1 MNWWQ
6 YLLLVNIYLVLF
18 YAFYVLLL
26 RKETFF
32 QLNRI
37 YLVTA
42 ALLSFFIPV
51 IQADWVQN
59 LFITQQVKYTIYS
72 IPAIQYQFSAT
83 ENSHLKMGEILAFLY
98 LLGILILSAKLTLQL
113 FKLRRVMRMP
123 KAEAPYSFFKTVKLS
138 EDSQDNVV
146 IEAHE
151 QVHAQQWHSA
161 DVLLVEMVMIIN
173 WFNPV
178 VYLYRIAIKHIHEY
192 IADRQAVQAGTSKA
206 EYALLLLSQTFNTP
220 THRLVNPFFNHSL
233 LKQRIMM
240 LQKNKSQRISL
251 IKYGLSAPLFILM
264 LILSSATIN
273 NSKTVTA
280 INDKAREI
288 FIMPASQ
295 VDLASMIPDDNEP
308 FANGQKSTSA
318 NTVKKDTTKVFSS
331 VEQLPEFPGGI
342 EAFGRFIA
350 SNVRYPA
357 TAREQRIQ
365 GRVICSFIV
374 EKDGGLSNIS
384 VLRSVSP
391 EIDEES
397 IRVLKLSP
405 AWKAGTQNH
414 HKVRTQFS
422 VPITFALDNG
432 NKAADAGQQGD
443 PPPVV
448 KELPPNST
456 NTIFASVEHL
466 PEFPGGIQAFGK
478 FLGSNIRYPKGAREK
493 GTQGRVI
500 ITFVV
505 EKDGSLSGYKIIRS
519 VSPDIDAEALR
530 VLEMSPM
537 WSPGTQKGEA
547 VRVQYSVPISFKLAD
562 DNKPAKTTENKTG
575 KVIQLKDNTPSYTG
589 GVTSQDTF
597 KSHIASNAD
606 YKGYFTMR
614 RDSKTNEPLYLLDGK
629 EIAAD
634 GVKNIA
640 ANCIQSIDVLK
651 NRSAIAIYGDKGING
666 VVKITTKK

>member
-1 MNWWQ
+1 MSWWQ

-72 IPAIQYQFSAT
+72 IPVIQYQFSAT

-123 KAEAPYSFFKTVKLS
+123 KAEVPYSFFKTVKLS
-138 EDSQDNVV
+138 EDSPDNAA

-192 IADRQAVQAGTSKA
+192 IADRQAVLAGTNKA

-240 LQKNKSQRISL
+240 LQKNKSQRVRL

-273 NSKTVTA
+273 NSQTVTA
-280 INDKAREI
+280 INSKAQEI
-288 FIMPASQ
+288 FITPAAQ
-295 VDLASMIPDDNEP
+295 VDLSTVLGKTEP
-308 FANGQKSTSA
+308 
-318 NTVKKDTTKVFSS
+318 VKGAEIKNLADTTNDVVFSS
-331 VEQLPEFPGGI
+331 VETLPEFPGGI
-342 EAFGRFIA
+342 QAFGKFIA
-350 SNVRYPA
+350 SNIRYPA
-357 TAREQRIQ
+357 TAREQHIQ
-365 GRVICSFIV
+365 GRVICTFIV

-384 VLRSVSP
+384 VLHSVSP
-391 EIDEES
+391 EIDAES

-405 AWKAGTQNH
+405 AWKAGIQNH

-422 VPITFALDNG
+422 VPITFALD
-432 NKAADAGQQGD
+432 KDDKTADAGQQGN

-448 KELPPNST
+448 EQLPPNST
-456 NTIFASVEHL
+456 NSVLSSVEHL
-466 PEFPGGIQAFGK
+466 PEFPGGVEAFVK
-478 FLGSNIRYPKGAREK
+478 FLGSNIRYPKDAREK
-493 GTQGRVI
+493 GIQGRVI

-505 EKDGSLSGYKIIRS
+505 EKDGSLSGNKIVRG

-530 VLEMSPM
+530 VLEMSPK
-537 WSPGTQKGEA
+537 WSPGTQKGKA

-562 DNKPAKTTENKTG
+562 DNKPVKNTENKTG
-575 KVIQLKDNTPSYTG
+575 KVILLKDKTPSYK
-589 GVTSQDTF
+589 GVATSQDTS
-597 KSHIASNAD
+597 KGHIAGNAD
-606 YKGYFTMR
+606 YKGYFTMS

-629 EIAAD
+629 EIAAA

-640 ANCIQSIDVLK
+640 VNCIQSIDILK
-651 NRSAIAIYGDKGING
+651 DRSAIAIYGDKGING

>member
-1 MNWWQ
+1 MSWWQ

-72 IPAIQYQFSAT
+72 LPAIQYQLNAT
-83 ENSHLKMGEILAFLY
+83 ETSHIKMGEILASLY

-123 KAEAPYSFFKTVKLS
+123 KAEVPYSFFKTVKLS
-138 EDSQDNVV
+138 EDGPDNAV

-233 LKQRIMM
+233 LKQRIVM
-240 LQKNKSQRISL
+240 LQKNKSQRIRL

-273 NSKTVTA
+273 NSQAVTA
-280 INDKAREI
+280 INSKAQEI
-288 FIMPASQ
+288 FITPAAQ
-295 VDLASMIPDDNEP
+295 VDLSTVISESEP
-308 FANGQKSTSA
+308 IKGAEIKNLA
-318 NTVKKDTTKVFSS
+318 DTTGDAVFSS
-331 VEQLPEFPGGI
+331 VETLPEFPGGI
-342 EAFGRFIA
+342 GAFGKFIA
-350 SNVRYPA
+350 STIRYPA
-357 TAREQRIQ
+357 TAREQHIQ
-365 GRVICSFIV
+365 GRAICTFIV
-374 EKDGGLSNIS
+374 EKDGSLSNIR
-384 VLRSVSP
+384 VQRNVSP
-391 EIDEES
+391 EIDEEA

-405 AWKAGTQNH
+405 TWKAGIQNH
-414 HKVRTQFS
+414 HKVRTRFS
-422 VPITFALDNG
+422 VPIAFTLDKG
-432 NKAADAGQQGD
+432 DKTADAGQQGD

-448 KELPPNST
+448 EQLPPNST
-456 NTIFASVEHL
+456 NSVFASVEHL
-466 PEFPGGIQAFGK
+466 PEFPGGVEAFVK
-478 FLGSNIRYPKGAREK
+478 FLGSNIRYPKDAREK
-493 GTQGRVI
+493 GIQGRVI

-505 EKDGSLSGYKIIRS
+505 EKDGSLSGNKIVRG
-519 VSPDIDAEALR
+519 VSRDIDAEALR
-530 VLEMSPM
+530 VLAMSPN
-537 WSPGTQKGEA
+537 WSPGTQKGKA

-562 DNKPAKTTENKTG
+562 DSKPAKATENKTG
-575 KVIQLKDNTPSYTG
+575 KVTPSKDNTPSYTG
-589 GVTSQDTF
+589 VVTQQDTF
-597 KSHIASNAD
+597 KGRVAGNAD
-606 YKGYFTMR
+606 QKGYFTMR

-629 EIAAD
+629 EIAAA

-640 ANCIQSIDVLK
+640 VNCIQSIDVLK
-651 NRSAIAIYGDKGING
+651 DRSAIDIYGEKGING

>member
-1 MNWWQ
+1 MSWWQ

-59 LFITQQVKYTIYS
+59 LFITQQVKYTIYNL
-72 IPAIQYQFSAT
+72 PAIQYQLKAAESS
-83 ENSHLKMGEILAFLY
+83 NIKMGEILASLY

-123 KAEAPYSFFKTVKLS
+123 KAEVPYSFFKTVKLS
-138 EDSQDNVV
+138 EDSPDNAV

-206 EYALLLLSQTFNTP
+206 EYALLLLSQTFNAP

-240 LQKNKSQRISL
+240 LQKNKSQRVRL

-273 NSKTVTA
+273 NSQTVTA
-280 INDKAREI
+280 INSKAQEI
-288 FIMPASQ
+288 FITPAAQ
-295 VDLASMIPDDNEP
+295 VDLSTVLGKNEP
-308 FANGQKSTSA
+308 VKGAEIKSLA
-318 NTVKKDTTKVFSS
+318 DTTNDVVFSS
-331 VEQLPEFPGGI
+331 VETLPEFPGGI
-342 EAFGRFIA
+342 QAFGRFIA
-350 SNVRYPA
+350 SNIRYPA
-357 TAREQRIQ
+357 TAREQHIQ
-365 GRVICSFIV
+365 GRVICTFIV
-374 EKDGGLSNIS
+374 EKDGGLSNIR
-384 VLRSVSP
+384 VLRSISP
-391 EIDEES
+391 DIDEES

-405 AWKAGTQNH
+405 AWKAGMQNH

-422 VPITFALDNG
+422 VPIAFTLDKG
-432 NKAADAGQQGD
+432 DKTADAGQQVD

-448 KELPPNST
+448 EQLPPNST
-456 NTIFASVEHL
+456 NSVFASVEQL
-466 PEFPGGIQAFGK
+466 PQFPGGIQAFGK
-478 FLGSNIRYPKGAREK
+478 FLASNIRYPKDAREK
-493 GTQGRVI
+493 GIQGRVI
-500 ITFVV
+500 IAFVV
-505 EKDGSLSGYKIIRS
+505 EKDGSLSGYKIVRS
-519 VSPDIDAEALR
+519 VNPDIDAEALR
-530 VLEMSPM
+530 VLEMSPK

-562 DNKPAKTTENKTG
+562 DNKPTKTTENKTG
-575 KVIQLKDNTPSYTG
+575 KVIPIKDNSQSYTG
-589 GVTSQDTF
+589 VVTSQDTF
-597 KSHIASNAD
+597 KERIADNAD
-606 YKGYFTMR
+606 YEGYFTIR

-629 EIAAD
+629 EIAAA

-640 ANCIQSIDVLK
+640 VNCIQSIDVLK
-651 NRSAIAIYGDKGING
+651 DRSAIAIYGDKGING

>member
-1 MNWWQ
+1 
-6 YLLLVNIYLVLF
+6 
-18 YAFYVLLL
+18 
-26 RKETFF
+26 
-32 QLNRI
+32 
-37 YLVTA
+37 
-42 ALLSFFIPV
+42 
-51 IQADWVQN
+51 
-59 LFITQQVKYTIYS
+59 
-72 IPAIQYQFSAT
+72 
-83 ENSHLKMGEILAFLY
+83 
-98 LLGILILSAKLTLQL
+98 
-113 FKLRRVMRMP
+113 
-123 KAEAPYSFFKTVKLS
+123 
-138 EDSQDNVV
+138 
-146 IEAHE
+146 
-151 QVHAQQWHSA
+151 VHAQQWHSA

-206 EYALLLLSQTFNTP
+206 EYALLLLSQTFNAP

-295 VDLASMIPDDNEP
+295 VGLASMIPDDSQP
-308 FANGQKSTSA
+308 FANAPKSTSA
-318 NTVKKDTTKVFSS
+318 DTVKKDTTKVFSS
-331 VEQLPEFPGGI
+331 VEQLPGFPGGI
-342 EAFGRFIA
+342 EAFGKFLG
-350 SNVRYPA
+350 SNIRYPV

-374 EKDGGLSNIS
+374 EKDGSLSNIR
-384 VLRSVSP
+384 VLRSVNP

-405 AWKAGTQNH
+405 AWKAGMQNH

-432 NKAADAGQQGD
+432 DKSANAGQQD
-443 PPPVV
+443 SQPPVV
-448 KELPPNST
+448 KELPPNSA
-456 NTIFASVEHL
+456 NAVFASVEHL

-478 FLGSNIRYPKGAREK
+478 FLASNIRYPKDAREK
-493 GTQGRVI
+493 GIQGRVI
-500 ITFVV
+500 IAFVV
-505 EKDGSLSGYKIIRS
+505 EKDGSLSDYKIIRS
-519 VSPDIDAEALR
+519 VSSDLDAEALR

-547 VRVQYSVPISFKLAD
+547 VRVQYSVPISFKLGD
-562 DNKPAKTTENKTG
+562 DIKPAKTTENKTG
-575 KVIQLKDNTPSYTG
+575 KVILLKDNSPSYA
-589 GVTSQDTF
+589 GVATSQDTS
-597 KSHIASNAD
+597 KTHTTGNTD
-606 YKGYFTMR
+606 YKGYFTIR
-614 RDSKTNEPLYLLDGK
+614 KDSKTNEPLYLLDGK
-629 EIAAD
+629 EIAAA

-651 NRSAIAIYGDKGING
+651 EKTATVIYGDKGING

>member
-1 MNWWQ
+1 MSWWQ

-51 IQADWVQN
+51 IQADWVQK
-59 LFITQQVKYTIYS
+59 LFITQRVKYTIYNL
-72 IPAIQYQFSAT
+72 PAIQYRFNAT
-83 ENSHLKMGEILAFLY
+83 ESTHIKMGEILVFLY

-113 FKLRRVMRMP
+113 FKLRRVMQMP
-123 KAEAPYSFFKTVKLS
+123 KADVPYSFFKTVKLS
-138 EDSQDNVV
+138 EDNADNAA

-173 WFNPV
+173 WFNPI

-206 EYALLLLSQTFNTP
+206 DYALLLLSQTFNAP

-251 IKYGLSAPLFILM
+251 IKYCLSAPLFILM

-280 INDKAREI
+280 INNKAQEI
-288 FIMPASQ
+288 FITPAAQ
-295 VDLASMIPDDNEP
+295 VNLSTVLGENEP
-308 FANGQKSTSA
+308 IKGTEIKILA
-318 NTVKKDTTKVFSS
+318 DTTIDAVFSS
-331 VEQLPEFPGGI
+331 VETLPEFPGGI
-342 EAFGRFIA
+342 GAFGRFIA
-350 SNVRYPA
+350 SNIRYPA
-357 TAREQRIQ
+357 TARELHIQ
-365 GRVICSFIV
+365 GRAICTFIV
-374 EKDGGLSNIS
+374 EKDGSLSNIR

-391 EIDEES
+391 DIDEES

-405 AWKAGTQNH
+405 AWKAGVQNR

-422 VPITFALDNG
+422 VPIAFTLEKGDNT
-432 NKAADAGQQGD
+432 ADAGQQGD
-443 PPPVV
+443 APPVV

-456 NTIFASVEHL
+456 NSVLASVEHL
-466 PEFPGGIQAFGK
+466 PEFPGGVEAFGK
-478 FLGSNIRYPKGAREK
+478 FLGSNIRYPKDARKKEI
-493 GTQGRVI
+493 QGLVI

-505 EKDGSLSGYKIIRS
+505 EKDGSLSGNKIVRS

-530 VLEMSPM
+530 VLAMSPK

-562 DNKPAKTTENKTG
+562 NNKPAKTTENKTG
-575 KVIQLKDNTPSYTG
+575 KVIPLKDNSPSYTG
-589 GVTSQDTF
+589 VVTTSDTN
-597 KSHIASNAD
+597 KGHIPVNAD

-629 EIAAD
+629 EIAAA
-634 GVKNIA
+634 GIKNIA
-640 ANCIQSIDVLK
+640 VNCIQSIDVLK
-651 NRSAIAIYGDKGING
+651 DRSATAIYGDKGING

>member
-1 MNWWQ
+1 MSWWQ

-59 LFITQQVKYTIYS
+59 LFITQQVKYTIYNL
-72 IPAIQYQFSAT
+72 PAIQYQLSAT
-83 ENSHLKMGEILAFLY
+83 ENSHIKMGEILASLY

-123 KAEAPYSFFKTVKLS
+123 KAEVPYSFFKTVKLNEES
-138 EDSQDNVV
+138 PDNAV

-240 LQKNKSQRISL
+240 LQKNKSQRIRL

-273 NSKTVTA
+273 NSQAVTA
-280 INDKAREI
+280 INSKAQEI
-288 FIMPASQ
+288 FITPATE
-295 VDLASMIPDDNEP
+295 VDLSTVLGKNEP
-308 FANGQKSTSA
+308 IKGGEIKSLA
-318 NTVKKDTTKVFSS
+318 DTTSDDVFSS
-331 VEQLPEFPGGI
+331 VETLPEFPGGI
-342 EAFGRFIA
+342 GAFGKFIA
-350 SNVRYPA
+350 SNIRYPA
-357 TAREQRIQ
+357 TAREQHIQ
-365 GRVICSFIV
+365 GKAICTFIV
-374 EKDGGLSNIS
+374 EKDGSLSNIK
-384 VLRSVSP
+384 VVRGVSP
-391 EIDEES
+391 DIDEES

-405 AWKAGTQNH
+405 TWKAGIQNH
-414 HKVRTQFS
+414 HKVRTRFS
-422 VPITFALDNG
+422 VPIAFTLD
-432 NKAADAGQQGD
+432 KSDKTADAGQQGD

-448 KELPPNST
+448 EQLPPNST
-456 NTIFASVEHL
+456 NSVFASVEHL
-466 PEFPGGIQAFGK
+466 PEFPGGVGAFIK
-478 FLGSNIRYPKGAREK
+478 FLGANIRYPKDAREK
-493 GTQGRVI
+493 GIQGRVI

-505 EKDGSLSGYKIIRS
+505 EKDGSLSGNKIVRS

-530 VLEMSPM
+530 VLAMSPN
-537 WSPGTQKGEA
+537 WSPGTQKGKA

-562 DNKPAKTTENKTG
+562 DNKPAKATENKTG
-575 KVIQLKDNTPSYTG
+575 KVMPLKDNTPSYTG
-589 GVTSQDTF
+589 TVTSQDTF
-597 KSHIASNAD
+597 KGHIAGDAD

-629 EIAAD
+629 EIAAA

-640 ANCIQSIDVLK
+640 VNCIQSIDILK
-651 NRSAIAIYGDKGING
+651 DRSAIDIYGDKGING